1 MRVLFSG
8 EVEVPDG
15 TPEEDIE
22 AWLKFEMG
30 ETSQLDGKNAMN
42 HTDLMSAG
50 CRNVWIDRTW
60 PSNMGLTYRR
70 RGCGGKNNGVI
81 DWRSK

>member
-8 EVEVPDG
+8 EIDVPDG
-15 TPEEDIE
+15 TPEKDIE

-30 ETSQLDGKNAMN
+30 ETCQLDGKNAMI
-42 HTDLMSAG
+42 HTDLMSAGG

-60 PSNMGLTYRR
+60 PSNA
-70 RGCGGKNNGVI
+70 V
-81 DWRSK
+81 

>member
-15 TPEEDIE
+15 TPEKDVEQ
-22 AWLKFEMG
+22 WLKFEMG
-30 ETSQLDGKNAMN
+30 ETCQLDGKNAMS

-50 CRNVWIDRTW
+50 CRNVWVDRTW
-60 PSNMGLTYRR
+60 PSNGEGNSASAAGAKSARLE
-70 RGCGGKNNGVI
+70 G
-81 DWRSK
+81 

>member
-15 TPEEDIE
+15 TPEKDIE

-30 ETSQLDGKNAMN
+30 ETCQLGGKNAMS

-50 CRNVWIDRTW
+50 CRNVLIDRTW
-60 PSNMGLTYRR
+60 PSAAKVGAGTTAPEGHNA
-70 RGCGGKNNGVI
+70 KV
-81 DWRSK
+81 S